1 MGKKIKQ
8 STWKKISTYSDRG
21 WGNIIKPLKEST
33 TETLGPNQ
41 SEKKTKRQCT
51 ATELNNFHR
60 ILVSNTNVNKQCM
73 IERFKPDQ
81 NTILVDVRWE
91 QGKEL
96 ET

>member
-8 STWKKISTYSDRG
+8 STWKKNSNYSDRG
-21 WGNIIKPLKEST
+21 WDNIIKLLKQSA

-41 SEKKTKRQCT
+41 SENKIKRQYA

-60 ILVSNTNVNKQCM
+60 ILVSNTNINKPCM

-81 NTILVDVRWE
+81 NTFLIEIR
-91 QGKEL
+91 
-96 ET
+96 